1 MSHDEK
7 SWEEFNKMDPQQMM
21 LSALYTSTLNKLT
34 TYGKNKGSNYT
45 PPKKKRK
52 KK

>member
-1 MSHDEK
+1 MAHDTKSWKEFNELDEK
-7 SWEEFNKMDPQQMM
+7 TIR
-21 LSALYTSTLNKLT
+21 LSAMYSAIEYKLIP
-34 TYGKNKGSNYT
+34 KGSNYT

>member
-1 MSHDEK
+1 MSHDHK
-7 SWEEFNKMDPQQMM
+7 SWEEFNKVDEQNIM
-21 LSALYTSTLNKLT
+21 LSAMYAAT
-34 TYGKNKGSNYT
+34 TYKLKPKGSNYT

>member
-1 MSHDEK
+1 MSHNHK
-7 SWEEFNKMDPQQMM
+7 TWEEFNKVDEENLM
-21 LSALYTSTLNKLT
+21 LSALYTAYTAKL
-34 TYGKNKGSNYT
+34 KLKGSNYT

>member
-1 MSHDEK
+1 MTHDHK
-7 SWEEFNKMDPQQMM
+7 SWEEFYKVDEQNIA
-21 LSALYTSTLNKLT
+21 LTSLYTSNIDKI
-34 TYGKNKGSNYT
+34 YSKKRGSNYT